1 MKYICE
7 NDHIFEHTAKLHT
20 LSLIEQDSIK
30 SREES
35 DTIEVS
41 VCPICETRTY
51 AEYVLDKKQITSVIS
66 VDIAEV
72 DTKLQ
77 EGYEVESLYAKTATL
92 VIREN
97 PRLRMKD

>member
-1 MKYICE
+1 MRYICE
-7 NDHIFEHTAKLHT
+7 NGHIFEHTAKLIVFGFKEP
-20 LSLIEQDSIK
+20 S
-30 SREES
+30 
-35 DTIEVS
+35 TIEVP
-41 VCPICETRTY
+41 VCPICETRIY

-77 EGYEVESLYAKTATL
+77 EGYEVEALYAKTATL